1 MTVNRRDLIK
11 TAATL
16 PLAGIASATI
26 NQYANAATTLPDKKS
41 FGEMNVTYLNS
52 ASQHPISL
60 ASSRSAEIYLS
71 KRRIDPNAPGGRHD
85 SSEPLVNFA
94 KIINADVSE
103 VAYVE
108 NTTSAEQMIVRGL
121 GLPASGGHIIT
132 DEFHFPGS
140 EALYNGLER
149 RGVKITRI
157 KARDGKII
165 PEDIKDAMRPDTK
178 LVALS
183 LVSMLSGFEHDIK
196 AVCDIAHSS
205 GALVYADI
213 IQAAGSLPID
223 VKKSGLDF
231 AASSTYK
238 WLMGDFGIGF
248 VYASKNA
255 QAMLNR
261 PGYGSMGFAG
271 AGETSEQDE
280 DGFPKN
286 AAGLFT
292 LGTRSY
298 IGISILKES
307 LPYIL
312 DIGVDKIHAHSRM
325 MTDMLKEE
333 LPKIG
338 YSLRTPLDS
347 YGPLVIAWKEN
358 AREKLTPAL
367 NSENIQIST
376 YPDRIRISPTV
387 FNDAKDIEKLLNV
400 LMRAG

>member
-1 MTVNRRDLIK
+1 M
-11 TAATL
+11 
-16 PLAGIASATI
+16 
-26 NQYANAATTLPDKKS
+26 
-41 FGEMNVTYLNS
+41 
-52 ASQHPISL
+52 
-60 ASSRSAEIYLS
+60 
-71 KRRIDPNAPGGRHD
+71 
-85 SSEPLVNFA
+85 NFA

-121 GLPASGGHIIT
+121 GLPSSGGHIIT

-140 EALYNGLER
+140 EALYKGLER
-149 RGVKITRI
+149 RGVSITRI
-157 KARDGKII
+157 KPRDGKII
-165 PEDIKDAMRPDTK
+165 PEDIKKAMRPDTK
-178 LVALS
+178 LIAIS

-196 AVCDIAHSS
+196 AVCDIAHEH

-231 AASSTYK
+231 AACSTYK

-248 VYASKNA
+248 VYTSKNA
-255 QAMLNR
+255 QSILKR
-261 PGYGSMGFAG
+261 PGYGSMGFSG
-271 AGETSEQDE
+271 AGETNEQDD

-298 IGISILKES
+298 SEISILKGS

-312 DIGVDKIHAHSRM
+312 DIGVDNIHAHSRI

-338 YSLRTPLDS
+338 YKLRTPLDS
-347 YGPLVIAWKEN
+347 NGPLVVAWKDN
-358 AREKLTPAL
+358 ARETLTPAL

-376 YPDRIRISPTV
+376 YSDRIRISPSV
-387 FNDAKDIEKLLNV
+387 FNDTNDIEKLLTV
-400 LMRAG
+400 LKKAA